1 VVKPLARFAVGS
13 GIALAVTVV
22 FNALSFLRV
31 WFAPGCADCVLAA
44 GVPFPFVSH
53 GGFFTET
60 FVIWRGVRDNVAAV
74 LVVASLSGL
83 VSVRFMRS

>member
-1 VVKPLARFAVGS
+1 VKPLGRFAVGF
-13 GIALAVTVV
+13 GLAVAVTLV

-31 WFAPGCADCVLAA
+31 WLAPGCADCVLGA

-60 FVIWRGVRDNVAAV
+60 FVLWRGVRDNLVAV

-83 VSVRFMRS
+83 VSVRSMRR

>member
-1 VVKPLARFAVGS
+1 MKPLGRFAVGF
-13 GIALAVTVV
+13 GLAVAVTLV

-31 WFAPGCADCVLAA
+31 WFAPGCADCVLGA

-53 GGFFTET
+53 GGFVTET
-60 FVIWRGVRDNVAAV
+60 FVIWRGVRDNLAAI

-83 VSVRFMRS
+83 MSVRFMRR